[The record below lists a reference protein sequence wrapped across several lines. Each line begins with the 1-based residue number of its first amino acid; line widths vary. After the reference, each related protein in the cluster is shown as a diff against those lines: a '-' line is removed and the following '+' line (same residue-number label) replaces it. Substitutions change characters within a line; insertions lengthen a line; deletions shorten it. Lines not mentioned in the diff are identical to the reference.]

1 MAQGQKWEP
10 AGWQISQA
18 SIYAILPFR
27 HKNSEWY
34 NEVQNNPSF
43 SNPQGK
49 FLTAYLTVE
58 QCRPL
63 ENAEKYHH
71 NNQNTDV
78 FPDTCVQEF

>member
-10 AGWQISQA
+10 AGWQTSQA

-27 HKNSEWY
+27 HKSSKCY
-34 NEVQNNPSF
+34 NEVQDSPSF

-49 FLTAYLTVE
+49 FITAYLTVE
-58 QCRPL
+58 Q
-63 ENAEKYHH
+63 NAEKYHH

-78 FPDTCVQEF
+78 FPDTRVQEF